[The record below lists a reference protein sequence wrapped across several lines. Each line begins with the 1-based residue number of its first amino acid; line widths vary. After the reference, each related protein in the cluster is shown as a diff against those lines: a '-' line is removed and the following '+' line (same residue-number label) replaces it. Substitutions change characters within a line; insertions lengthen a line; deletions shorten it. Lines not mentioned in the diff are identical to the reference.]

1 MLKPPCEQQ
10 PGIAH
15 RAACSWR
22 VYLDVLLVC
31 APIDVRGFL
40 VSMLGV
46 RMLCFVV
53 ILCAGRLN
61 MPCLTINFY
70 SEMTYVSNYTYSP
83 GTSGGVVVTRRGGL

>member
-1 MLKPPCEQQ
+1 M
-10 PGIAH
+10 
-15 RAACSWR
+15 
-22 VYLDVLLVC
+22 C

-70 SEMTYVSNYTYSP
+70 SEMTYVSNYT
-83 GTSGGVVVTRRGGL
+83 